1 MAPRR
6 PERAHRIE
14 PWHQVR
20 HRQSV
25 CRGRLQHRPLRLK
38 GRIISPL
45 GRSPAK
51 AWGLSAFVDIVL
63 PIFALLGIGYGA
75 ARFGYFDETATR
87 ALSRFVF
94 QFALPVLLFSSLAQQ
109 GRPAEFEVRYLLAFF
124 LGVAVSAGTAA
135 LLARG
140 RGEQGAQV
148 AIVPGFSACYGNVG
162 LLGIPLVLTALGEAA
177 TLPLFALVS
186 VHLPTM
192 MMVVTIL
199 LERGRTDL
207 PAGARLLATA
217 KGLWSSPILIGL
229 LLGIAVGASG
239 FGLPGPMAASAD
251 LFGRAAL
258 PAALFAM
265 GASLAGY
272 QIRGALGLSLA
283 LVGLKTVLQP
293 LVVWLLVD
301 YVFAIASPWS
311 DTAILLAAM
320 PTGVNA
326 YLVAV
331 RYRTGEAEAAT
342 AILLSTAASLFAIS
356 IILALRL
363 G

>member
-1 MAPRR
+1 M
-6 PERAHRIE
+6 
-14 PWHQVR
+14 
-20 HRQSV
+20 
-25 CRGRLQHRPLRLK
+25 
-38 GRIISPL
+38 
-45 GRSPAK
+45 
-51 AWGLSAFVDIVL
+51 SAFVDIVL
-63 PIFALLGIGYGA
+63 PVFALLGIGYAA
-75 ARFGYFDETATR
+75 ARLGYFDETATR

-94 QFALPVLLFSSLAQQ
+94 QFALPVMLFSNLAQQ
-109 GRPAEFEVRYLLAFF
+109 GRPAEFEVRYLLAYF
-124 LGVAVSAGTAA
+124 LGVAVSAGMAA
-135 LLARG
+135 LLAGSRG
-140 RGEQGAQV
+140 KPGAQV
-148 AIVPGFSACYGNVG
+148 AVVAGFSACYGNVV

-186 VHLPTM
+186 VHGPIM
-192 MMVVTIL
+192 MTLVTIL
-199 LERGRTDL
+199 LERGRTDVQ
-207 PAGARLLATA
+207 AGARLLATI
-217 KGLWSSPILIGL
+217 KGLFSNPILIGL

-239 FGLPGPMAASAD
+239 FGLPGPVAASAD
-251 LFGRAAL
+251 LLGQAAL

-272 QIRGALGLSLA
+272 RIRGALWLSLG

-301 YVFAIASPWS
+301 HVFAIASPWS

-326 YLVAV
+326 YLFAV

-342 AILLSTAASLFAIS
+342 AILLSTAASLVTVS
-356 IILALRL
+356 VILALRL